1 MIEEQEQH
9 SARYVQ
15 YAQGQTPHR
24 RNSRYSQGQ
33 PNPQTPQG
41 GPASGD
47 KDAMAEIQEQ
57 ITKAADG
64 AFLLYLGL
72 ASEMN
77 DIRWLRSGK
86 EDSW

>member
-1 MIEEQEQH
+1 MIEEQEQQ

-15 YAQGQTPHR
+15 YAQGPTPHR

-33 PNPQTPQG
+33 PNPQQPQG

-57 ITKAADG
+57 ITKAAEGEFLPVNLG
-64 AFLLYLGL
+64 A
-72 ASEMN
+72 ASE
-77 DIRWLRSGK
+77 
-86 EDSW
+86 